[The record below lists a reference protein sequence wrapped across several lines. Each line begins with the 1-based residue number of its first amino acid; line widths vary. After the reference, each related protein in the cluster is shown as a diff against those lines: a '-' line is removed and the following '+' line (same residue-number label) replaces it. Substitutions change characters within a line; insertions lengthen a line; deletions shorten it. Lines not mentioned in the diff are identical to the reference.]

1 MLPTVPTSIRAVGA
15 VLLGVAVLAATLIA
29 TSSIERTAANRGYNG
44 TQTAQTLLN
53 TMLNRDTQLRGYL
66 QTGDEAFLTGE
77 ATGAGGFQT
86 AVHGARSYARS
97 APGAE
102 ADLAAEVRF
111 AHQWQID
118 AQHAIAEVRRGG
130 VHNTSLANALA
141 RKRVM
146 DAFRA
151 ANTRYLGAMNSER
164 IADLDH
170 ATTLSTWII
179 GGLSLLFALTGL
191 ALVRLNVHSERR
203 RREAIRAAELQRDA
217 RERAYVEARRHFA
230 EIVQVSE
237 TESEARELI
246 KRRIET
252 GLPGSSVVVL
262 ARNNSADRLLATTP
276 VASDSPLALSL
287 EGAKP
292 RSCLAIRLGRVHDEG
307 GEGAERSVA
316 CEICGGIPGRSLC
329 EPLLVGGEVI
339 GSLLIAHE
347 NELGDQGR
355 RLISETVTY
364 TAPVLANLR
373 NLAIAERRAHTD
385 SLTGL
390 PNRRALDDTFK
401 LMIAQ
406 ASRAL
411 TPLSV
416 MLIDLDRFKEV
427 NDTFGHDRGDE
438 VLAAVATTLTESV
451 RTSDFAARMGG
462 EEFLV
467 LLPNTDPST
476 AGTVAEGV
484 ARSLAAT
491 KVNGV
496 DRRVSASFGVA
507 GFPVHGADGPT
518 LLRSADRALYQAKR
532 DGRDCVRVATAPA
545 RREEGVPP
553 LAAGVASLV
562 GEGE

>member
-15 VLLGVAVLAATLIA
+15 VLFVVAILAAALIA
-29 TSSIERTAANRGYNG
+29 TSSIERAAANRGYEG
-44 TQTAQTLLN
+44 TQSAQMLLN
-53 TMLNRDTQLRGYL
+53 AMLNRDTELRGYL
-66 QTGDEAFLTGE
+66 QTGNEAFLSGQDAGTGDFQ
-77 ATGAGGFQT
+77 AAVRGAQG
-86 AVHGARSYARS
+86 YARS
-97 APGAE
+97 SASAE
-102 ADLAAEVRF
+102 ADLAAEVQL
-111 AHQWQID
+111 AKQWQAD
-118 AQHAIAEVRRGG
+118 AQQAIERVRHGG
-130 VHNTSLANALA
+130 VHDISLANALA
-141 RKRVM
+141 RKRLM

-151 ANTRYLGAMNSER
+151 ADARYLVVMNAQR
-164 IADLDH
+164 IADLDR
-170 ATTLSTWII
+170 ATTSSTWII

-191 ALVRLNVHSERR
+191 GLVRLNGHRERR
-203 RREAIRAAELQRDA
+203 RQEAIRAAELERDA

-237 TESEARELI
+237 TEGEARDLI

-252 GLPGSSVVVL
+252 GLPGASVVVL
-262 ARNNSADRLLATTP
+262 SRNNSADRLEATTP
-276 VASDSPLALSL
+276 VAPDSPLVDTL

-292 RSCLAIRLGRVHDEG
+292 RSCLSIRLGRVHNEG

-316 CEICGGIPGRSLC
+316 CEICGVVPGRSLC

-347 NELGDQGR
+347 GELEDQGR

-467 LLPNTDPST
+467 LLPNTDPLT
-476 AGTVAEGV
+476 AGTVAENV

-491 KVNGV
+491 RVNGV
-496 DRRVSASFGVA
+496 DRRVTASFGVA
-507 GFPVHGADGPT
+507 GFPTHGADGPT

-545 RREEGVPP
+545 RREEGVVPV
-553 LAAGVASLV
+553 AAGVS
-562 GEGE
+562 GESA